1 MIKLVGIV
9 GSNAEK
15 SYNRML
21 LKFIASEYSDLFD
34 LELLEIKKIPL
45 FNQSDDQTASESIQY
60 LNQKIMAADGVLI
73 STPEHNRTIPPA
85 LKSTIEWLSFKIHP
99 LKDKAVAIIGASYF
113 DLGSSRAQ
121 LHLRQILTAPGV
133 GAYLYPGDEFLL
145 ANVKKAFD
153 KEGQIKD
160 KETVEF
166 LRELLKNFTQYV
178 QVVTELEKRKES

>member
-60 LNQKIMAADGVLI
+60 LNQKIMAADGV
-73 STPEHNRTIPPA
+73 RTIPPA

-113 DLGSSRAQ
+113 DQGSSRAQ

-145 ANVKKAFD
+145 ANVKRAFD

-166 LRELLKNFTQYV
+166 LRVLLKNFTQYV
-178 QVVTELEKRKES
+178 QVVTELEKRKEKRELKEQR